1 MIIWFVKNEKWEKF
15 SSRSKIQNYFQ
26 EKRKIFE
33 FKCYEIF
40 IHVVVKA
47 VVGWLGGHIKRSVI
61 CCLLSEAVNQW
72 RSKASASSSNCFP
85 PKLQTLFC
93 CMSACTVVPSIWVGA
108 LSRVTW
114 RMWRLFYERKED
126 KKLLWSFFWDFYFA
140 FKECLKIR
148 SCYGAP
154 EYSWTPI
161 HSFYFYFHLL

>member
-93 CMSACTVVPSIWVGA
+93 CLMMRHSSSCSYCSYCCSWSRLHAQWFPAYGSEPSVG
-108 LSRVTW
+108 SPDECGGCFMRGKKTKSCCG
-114 RMWRLFYERKED
+114 LFSEIFI
-126 KKLLWSFFWDFYFA
+126 LH
-140 FKECLKIR
+140 LK
-148 SCYGAP
+148 SV
-154 EYSWTPI
+154 WK
-161 HSFYFYFHLL
+161 